1 LALAAAFELFGVS
14 HLAVL
19 ALTLLLPVLLIG
31 AARKANSSRF
41 TKVLCWT
48 IAAVLLANEVVYYV
62 RGFQTKTWIGFVQS
76 SLPLHLCGIALYM
89 TVAALVTR
97 RQLIFEMAC
106 FWGLVGTTQA
116 VLTPTVEFDFPDYW
130 FWAFFICHCGILVG
144 VVFLIGALKMR
155 PRRGSMWRVFAIT
168 TVCLIL
174 IGAFD
179 LLTGANYMYL
189 REAPEVSSPLVA
201 WGWPWHI
208 LIAYV
213 GMLVGFGIVELAL
226 GRRDPGLART
236 ES

>member
-1 LALAAAFELFGVS
+1 MALAAAFKLFGVS

-19 ALTLLLPVLLIG
+19 VLTPLLGALLVI
-31 AARKANSSRF
+31 AARKANSPRF
-41 TKVLCWT
+41 TKGLCWAM
-48 IAAVLLANEVVYYV
+48 AAVLLANEVGYYL
-62 RGFQTKTWIGFVQS
+62 REFQTRTWLDLVQS

-89 TVAALVTR
+89 TVATLVTR
-97 RQLIFEMAC
+97 RQAIFEMAC

-116 VLTPTVEFDFPDYW
+116 MLTPAVEVDFPAYS
-130 FWAFFICHCGILVG
+130 FWQFFICHCGIVVG
-144 VVFLIGALKMR
+144 VVFAIGALKLR

-179 LLTGANYMYL
+179 FLTGANYMYL
-189 REAPEVSSPLVA
+189 REAPEVDSPLVA

-213 GMLVGFGIVELAL
+213 LMLVGFLIVEKLLAPTAPEASL
-226 GRRDPGLART
+226 
-236 ES
+236 